1 MSTNRRGYLVA
12 LVIAVVTLIGTVGA
26 AAVYAASH
34 GSIRAVASQADAG
47 DTGWGGMMDRSGWGG
62 GMMGSSD
69 SGTAAVSLQQAQTIA
84 QDWVSKNAAG
94 ATLDSGVTMPM
105 GYVFTATRDNQI
117 VARIMVNDDTGQVIT
132 RSVTYPTPA
141 PTVSSGG

>member
-34 GSIRAVASQADAG
+34 GSSRAAASQADAG
-47 DTGWGGMMDRSGWGG
+47 DTGWGGMMDGSGWGG
-62 GMMGSSD
+62 GMMGGSD

-117 VARIMVNDDTGQVIT
+117 VDRIMVNDDTGQVIT

-141 PTVSSGG
+141 LSTPREN

>member
-1 MSTNRRGYLVA
+1 MSSNRRGYLIA

-26 AAVYAASH
+26 AAVYATSH
-34 GSIRAVASQADAG
+34 GARWAAASQANAG
-47 DTGWGGMMDRSGWGG
+47 DTGWGGMMDDSGWGG
-62 GMMGSSD
+62 GMMGGSD

-105 GYVFTATRDNQI
+105 GYLFTATRDNQI

-132 RSVTYPTPA
+132 RSASNPTPT
-141 PTVSSGG
+141 PTASAGG